1 MLPEFATVA
10 SITVICYLIG
20 LVCHNIPRLDNK
32 WIPCIVGLS
41 GLILGVVGWLTIPD
55 YPANNV
61 LDAIA
66 VGIVSGL
73 ASTGANQVV
82 KQLASEEEK
91 PVIKI
96 PAYDEWDANGN
107 PVSKEGDRK

>member
-20 LVCHNIPRLDNK
+20 LVCHNIQRLDNK
-32 WIPCIVGLS
+32 WIPCIVGAC
-41 GLILGVVGWLTIPD
+41 GLILGIVGWLTIPD

-73 ASTGANQVV
+73 ASTGADQVV
-82 KQLASEEEK
+82 RQLK
-91 PVIKI
+91 
-96 PAYDEWDANGN
+96 NN
-107 PVSKEGDRK
+107 

>member
-20 LVCHNIPRLDNK
+20 LVCHNIQRLDNK
-32 WIPCIVGLS
+32 WIPCIVGFS
-41 GLILGVVGWLTIPD
+41 GLILGIVGWLVIPE
-55 YPANNV
+55 YPASNI

-73 ASTGANQVV
+73 ASTGADQIVR
-82 KQLASEEEK
+82 QLK
-91 PVIKI
+91 
-96 PAYDEWDANGN
+96 NN
-107 PVSKEGDRK
+107 

>member
-1 MLPEFATVA
+1 MEIVGIGSVA
-10 SITVICYLIG
+10 AITVICYLVG
-20 LVCHNIPRLDNK
+20 MTVRKTPLDNK
-32 WIPCIVGLS
+32 WIPSIVG
-41 GLILGVVGWLTIPD
+41 GLGLLLGIVGWLTITD
-55 YPANNV
+55 YPANNI

-82 KQLASEEEK
+82 KQLASAEEK

-96 PAYDEWDANGN
+96 PAYNEWDANGDH
-107 PVSKEGDRK
+107 VSKEGDRK

>member
-20 LVCHNIPRLDNK
+20 LVCHNISRLDNK
-32 WIPCIVGLS
+32 WIPCIVGIC
-41 GLILGVVGWLTIPD
+41 GLALGIVGWLVIPE
-55 YPANNV
+55 YPATNI

-73 ASTGANQVV
+73 ASTGADQVV
-82 KQLASEEEK
+82 RQLK
-91 PVIKI
+91 
-96 PAYDEWDANGN
+96 NN
-107 PVSKEGDRK
+107 

>member
-20 LVCHNIPRLDNK
+20 LVCRNIQRLDNK
-32 WIPCIVGLS
+32 WIPCIVGVS

-82 KQLASEEEK
+82 KQLASEDEK
-91 PVIKI
+91 HIIKI
-96 PAYDEWDANGN
+96 PAYDEWDANGD